1 MSLML
6 RVKYA
11 QLALQGPDSAK
22 QAELN
27 LIWTEPNLEP
37 RIEKRTCKNL
47 AYTRNTLSLV
57 Q

>member
-27 LIWTEPNLEP
+27 LIWTELN
-37 RIEKRTCKNL
+37 RTDVNWQQSQ
-47 AYTRNTLSLV
+47 T
-57 Q
+57 